1 MSTCIYEHLL
11 RVNGGTT
18 VNVSSI
24 HQCAGVFKML
34 QQHEQKFMTGCRM
47 VILALQ

>member
-11 RVNGGTT
+11 KVNGGTT
-18 VNVSSI
+18 VNVSSVQ
-24 HQCAGVFKML
+24 QCAGVFKML
-34 QQHEQKFMTGCRM
+34 QQHEQKFMTGCRI